1 MGELIHGH
9 YAIYR
14 VITLLDMYHLSLPVG
29 SLIILT
35 LPIQPKSPTH
45 GRAIAELGK

>member
-1 MGELIHGH
+1 MDELIHGH
-9 YAIYR
+9 YTIYR
-14 VITLLDMYHLSLPVG
+14 VIALLDKYQLPFLVG

-45 GRAIAELGK
+45 GRAMAEIEK